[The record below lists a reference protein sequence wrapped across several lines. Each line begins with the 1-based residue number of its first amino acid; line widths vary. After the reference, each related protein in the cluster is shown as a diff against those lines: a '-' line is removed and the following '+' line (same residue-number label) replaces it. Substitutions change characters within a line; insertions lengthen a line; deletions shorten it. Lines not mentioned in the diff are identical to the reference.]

1 MDGPG
6 YLQYFHFRFAI
17 RKTLPRARVAEWN
30 LFLYSIY
37 MHCYIF
43 LFLKPTPAPAIDSS
57 CNFVQYS
64 TVVQNIYKNL
74 KISLHCTFKWRKC
87 LTLFTT
93 SVSVMPVTRKHA
105 TTYYTYCTVYSTDK
119 SVVDLNRSEKLQ
131 AHGKT
136 QSKNNLQYSKQPR
149 ACVIARALMNEL
161 GSNPVGCRIFS

>member
-1 MDGPG
+1 MGLG
-6 YLQYFHFRFAI
+6 I
-17 RKTLPRARVAEWN
+17 
-30 LFLYSIY
+30 YSIFIFVLLY
-37 MHCYIF
+37 RKHYQEPELRNGTFSCTLYTCTVIFF

-136 QSKNNLQYSKQPR
+136 
-149 ACVIARALMNEL
+149 
-161 GSNPVGCRIFS
+161 